1 MDGFPTFFFSRSLP
15 LPRALCLSLGRRFSE
30 FDELN
35 SELKMLYP
43 GKPLSPPFPAVVHS
57 CLLLLN
63 VLSLVSNAKNVTQL
77 T

>member
-1 MDGFPTFFFSRSLP
+1 MDGFPTFFFSRSPP

-43 GKPLSPPFPAVVHS
+43 GTPPPDRFTLLFAV
-57 CLLLLN
+57 
-63 VLSLVSNAKNVTQL
+63 A
-77 T
+77 